1 MTKFF
6 NVSYKVIICIL
17 MIIFFYITVVSAF
30 YGMDQNLSP
39 LIVIIGTIITFFLF
53 KFIYKK
59 LAKLSDKK
67 IKIIAIILS
76 ILFFVG
82 LLLVGIFLPISS
94 VTDLSHI
101 IEYVNRM
108 ISENSL
114 TITGPY
120 FSKYTNQ
127 IPLLIFV
134 YGFTKIG
141 SIFGCTN
148 VLLMGTIFNA
158 LFMVLTGYFIYLIGK
173 ELKGPKAGLLALI
186 FMMINPIFYL
196 YSSYFYTD
204 TLCMPFAVIGLYLS
218 IKCIRANN
226 TRNKIMLGILSGFIF
241 LIGLKV
247 RIVVAILLIASLG
260 YILIN
265 KQVTNKIKIY
275 LALFLGL
282 IIGFFGFK
290 VVENSFEID
299 LDENASFP
307 ITHWIMMGLNEEYT
321 GGYNSPDH
329 DLTFN
334 EETKEDKE
342 EANIKVI
349 KERMSE
355 LGPIGL
361 IRLEGMKIA
370 RTWSS
375 GNYGISAKLNNTADG
390 TGIYEYLGGYGNTNI
405 FLKYTLQILKTYI
418 SFMILLGAYQIFRKK
433 EIEYNYDAI
442 IYIGLFG
449 AILFYIIWEAAQR
462 YSLSFLPWMIIP
474 LGLIYSKIND
484 KEKMTGEEKKE
495 GTIKVL
501 KTLTLH
507 KKKILKIGSII
518 LMLITFFLLTINF
531 PKYTLDKNTY
541 EDIRVL
547 SYRGFTEIEIGGD
560 TISQTFT
567 TSDTFNE
574 IRVRLN
580 NSNEQEESIYL
591 FRLYDDN
598 NELLVEEEF
607 NSSNIQDGSN
617 HKFKFDDINPTKN
630 TCYRIEI
637 SKISGES
644 VLSVGTYNESKYYKA
659 YNNGSVYVNDEE
671 TSDTFIFRV
680 DYRCERTYMSI
691 ISYLILSILILGIEW
706 LSLNEYIVSKKE
718 TKVLRKK
725 K

>member
-30 YGMDQNLSP
+30 YGIDQKLSP

-76 ILFFVG
+76 ILFFIG
-82 LLLVGIFLPISS
+82 LLLIGIFLPISS

-108 ISENSL
+108 MSENSL

-158 LFMVLTGYFIYLIGK
+158 LFMALTGYFIYLIGK

-186 FMMINPIFYL
+186 FMVINPIFYL

-204 TLCMPFAVIGLYLS
+204 TLCMPFAVIGIYLI
-218 IKCIRANN
+218 IKCIKE
-226 TRNKIMLGILSGFIF
+226 TSPRNKIILGILSGITF

-247 RIVVAILLIASLG
+247 RIVVVILLIASLG

-265 KQVTNKIKIY
+265 KKVTSKIKIY

-290 VVENSFEID
+290 IVENSFELD
-299 LDENASFP
+299 LDKNASFP

-334 EETKEDKE
+334 EETKEDKK
-342 EANIKVI
+342 EANIEVI
-349 KERMSE
+349 KERMSK

-375 GNYGISAKLNNTADG
+375 GNYGVYAKLNNTADG

-418 SFMILLGAYQIFRKK
+418 SLMILVGAYQIFRKK
-433 EIEYNYDAI
+433 EIEYHYDTI

-474 LGLIYSKIND
+474 LGLIYSKLN
-484 KEKMTGEEKKE
+484 KEKMIGEEKKE
-495 GTIKVL
+495 SKTKVL
-501 KTLTLH
+501 KNITHH
-507 KKKILKIGSII
+507 KKQILKIGSIA
-518 LMLITFFLLTINF
+518 LMLITFLLLTINF
-531 PKYTLDKNTY
+531 PKYALDKNTY

-547 SYRGFTEIEIGGD
+547 SYRGFTEIEIGENKV
-560 TISQTFT
+560 SQTFT

-580 NSNEQEESIYL
+580 NKSEQEESIYL

-598 NELLVEEEF
+598 NKLLVEEEL
-607 NSSNIQDGSN
+607 NSSNIKDGSN
-617 HKFKFDDINPTKN
+617 PKFNFDDINPTKN
-630 TCYRIEI
+630 TRYRIEL

-644 VLSVGTYNESKYYKA
+644 VLSVGTYNESEYYKA
-659 YNNGSVYVNDEE
+659 YNNGSVYVNEEE

-680 DYRCERTYMSI
+680 DNECERTYMSI
-691 ISYLILSILILGIEW
+691 ASYLGLSVLILGIEW
-706 LSLNEYIVSKKE
+706 ISLREYIISKKKI
-718 TKVLRKK
+718 KVLRKK
-725 K
+725 N

>member
-30 YGMDQNLSP
+30 YGIDQKLSP

-59 LAKLSDKK
+59 LDKLSDKK

-76 ILFFVG
+76 ILFFIG
-82 LLLVGIFLPISS
+82 LLLIGIFLPISS

-108 ISENSL
+108 MSENSL

-158 LFMVLTGYFIYLIGK
+158 LFMALTGYFIYLIGK

-186 FMMINPIFYL
+186 FMVINPIFYL

-204 TLCMPFAVIGLYLS
+204 TLCMPFAVIGLYLI
-218 IKCIRANN
+218 IKCIKE
-226 TRNKIMLGILSGFIF
+226 TSPRNKIILGILSGITF

-247 RIVVAILLIASLG
+247 RIVVVILLIASLG

-265 KQVTNKIKIY
+265 KKVTSKIKIY

-290 VVENSFEID
+290 IVENSFELD

-334 EETKEDKE
+334 EETKEDKK
-342 EANIKVI
+342 EANIEVI

-375 GNYGISAKLNNTADG
+375 GNYGVYAKLNNTADG

-418 SFMILLGAYQIFRKK
+418 SLMILVGAYQIFRKK
-433 EIEYNYDAI
+433 EIEYHYDTI

-474 LGLIYSKIND
+474 LGLIYSKLN
-484 KEKMTGEEKKE
+484 KEEMIGEEKKE
-495 GTIKVL
+495 SKTKVL
-501 KTLTLH
+501 KNITHH
-507 KKKILKIGSII
+507 KKQILKIGSIA
-518 LMLITFFLLTINF
+518 LMLITFLLLTINF
-531 PKYTLDKNTY
+531 PKYALDKNTY

-547 SYRGFTEIEIGGD
+547 SYRGFTEIEIGENKV
-560 TISQTFT
+560 SQTFT

-580 NSNEQEESIYL
+580 NKSEQEESIYL

-598 NELLVEEEF
+598 NKLLVEKEF
-607 NSSNIQDGSN
+607 NSSNIKDGSN
-617 HKFKFDDINPTKN
+617 PKFNFDDINPIKN
-630 TCYRIEI
+630 TRYRIEL
-637 SKISGES
+637 SKISGET

-659 YNNGSVYVNDEE
+659 YNNGSVYVNEEE

-680 DYRCERTYMSI
+680 DNECVRTYMSI
-691 ISYLILSILILGIEW
+691 ASYLVLSVLILGIEW
-706 LSLNEYIVSKKE
+706 ISLREYIISKKK

-725 K
+725 S